1 MFAWGRVQTSDTDDC
16 ASVHVLHV
24 GMKETKKKVLRLSN
38 WESIH
43 AGEKMNFAND
53 YQLIND
59 PVYQV
64 YEVPD

>member
-1 MFAWGRVQTSDTDDC
+1 MIRTSVRVLRLG
-16 ASVHVLHV
+16 V
-24 GMKETKKKVLRLSN
+24 KETKKSVLGLSN

-64 YEVPD
+64 YELPDWTMQI

>member
-1 MFAWGRVQTSDTDDC
+1 MS
-16 ASVHVLHV
+16 S
-24 GMKETKKKVLRLSN
+24 LSN

>member
-1 MFAWGRVQTSDTDDC
+1 MQTSDTGNC
-16 ASVHVLHV
+16 ASVHVLRL
-24 GMKETKKKVLRLSN
+24 GVLSLGN